1 MTLYYYDVMA
11 ALNLVPI
18 ITNALWGIP
27 VVPLV
32 MVESAF
38 LVYMSNKGIV
48 FQVTFPHF

>member
-1 MTLYYYDVMA
+1 MTLYYYDAMA

-27 VVPLV
+27 IMPLV
-32 MVESAF
+32 MVEREF
-38 LVYMSNKGIV
+38 VVYMFNKGIV